1 VSPASFITKSSNPRW
16 VVARVKEVA
25 LMKRILLVL
34 AAAALMAAIVVAS
47 AAPAFALP
55 SPSPIAE
62 IACGKVPV
70 DVPFCDQPPGG

>member
-1 VSPASFITKSSNPRW
+1 
-16 VVARVKEVA
+16 
-25 LMKRILLVL
+25 MKRILLVL

-47 AAPAFALP
+47 VAPAFALP